1 MRLMGIGKLHA
12 LATGGNGATAR
23 AAAMLRFELAS
34 FSWNGPEEVVGDY
47 PNARVAGH
55 RIQIDLPEEN
65 CVVLGVNYCAG
76 IALVEFAGP
85 RSARSNPF
93 KSMKRKLT

>member
-1 MRLMGIGKLHA
+1 MRLMGTGKLHA
-12 LATGGNGATAR
+12 LAVSGDGAAAR

-34 FSWNGPEEVVGDY
+34 FNWNGPEEVVDDY
-47 PNARVAGH
+47 PTARIVGH

-76 IALVEFAGP
+76 IVLVEFAGP